1 MEQHPV
7 PNPPDFPGHVY
18 IQIE

>member
-7 PNPPDFPGHVY
+7 HNPPDFPGHAY
-18 IQIE
+18 IQIQ